1 MLEFFAGLILG
12 GVISWG
18 ITHWYYVRSGKDQ
31 KAISDKLSTELKDLI
46 LSDKRA
52 SLSVADLNALLRN
65 RVLDG
70 NSQEE
75 LPYKV
80 CPKCGSEKIHQGKD
94 YLVDGE
100 LGDNGM
106 PFRTSTPY
114 KTIECD
120 DCGWTDDEIRRDVDR
135 IKE

>member
-12 GVISWG
+12 GLISWA
-18 ITHWYYVRSGKDQ
+18 ITHRYYVRSGRDQ
-31 KAISDKLSTELKDLI
+31 KAVFNKLSSDLKELI
-46 LSDKRA
+46 LSDKRD
-52 SLSVADLNALLRN
+52 SLSVADLNDLLRK
-65 RVLDG
+65 RVIDRASHG
-70 NSQEE
+70 P

-80 CPKCGSEKIHQGKD
+80 CPKCGSENIFGSKD
-94 YLVDGE
+94 FIVDAE

-106 PFRTSTPY
+106 PFHTATPY

-120 DCGWTDDEIRRDVDR
+120 DCGWKDDEITKDYER